1 MGFKPNLFMYANYS
15 YTVMNN
21 NNNNNEYRY
30 TAHVKNRID

>member
-15 YTVMNN
+15 YAVMN